1 MLTILNDL
9 HIGVLRSGG
18 TTPATA
24 WNLRQQTLQATAQ
37 LLDEINTDLVI
48 NGDLFDSYA
57 CPHSDLLAAFEIFSQ
72 WLERGHKLWL
82 VMGNHDLSTDSTKL
96 SAAEFFGKILES
108 SYDTVQVLRGSG
120 WINSETYAI
129 SHVSNQDLF
138 DIELSKVPECKY
150 LLLHCNY
157 DSKFAAQ
164 SDNSLNL
171 TEAAA
176 KDLPVQTV
184 VLGHEHQRRV
194 ALDGKVQI
202 IGNQIPT
209 SVADCLG
216 NKQKFYARLS
226 PELELVTCWRSE
238 GDFIELDWQEL
249 REVPCRFVRITG
261 EATAAQAP
269 DVAKAISRYRSASE
283 ALVVTNAVK
292 IAQESGEGFAQDLE
306 TLQGFNVLDALLGFF
321 TPEEAAVIKENI

>member
-1 MLTILNDL
+1 MLTVLNDL

-18 TTPATA
+18 TTPLTA
-24 WNLRQQTLQATAQ
+24 WNLRQQVLQQTAK
-37 LLDEINTDLVI
+37 LLNGIDSDLVI

-57 CPHSDLLAAFEIFSQ
+57 CPHSDLLAAYEIFST
-72 WLERGHKLWL
+72 WLTRGHKLWL

-96 SAAEFFGKILES
+96 SAAEFFGKILEAGC
-108 SYDTVQVLRGSG
+108 DRVQVLRGSG
-120 WINSETYAI
+120 WTTSDTYAI
-129 SHVSNQDLF
+129 SHVANQDLF
-138 DIELSKVPECKY
+138 DIELEKVPPCKY

-157 DSKFAAQ
+157 DNKFAAQ

-171 TEAAA
+171 TEDVA
-176 KDLPVQTV
+176 KNLPVKTI
-184 VLGHEHQRRV
+184 VLGHEHQGRH
-194 ALDGKVQI
+194 ALGGKVQI
-202 IGNQIPT
+202 VGNQIPT

-216 NKQKFYARLS
+216 NKFKYYAKLDSELS
-226 PELELVTCWRSE
+226 LVPCWQAD

-249 REVPCRFVRITG
+249 RETSERFVRITG
-261 EATAAQAP
+261 TATAAQAP
-269 DVAKAISRYRSASE
+269 DVAKAVSRYRSSSE

-306 TLQGFNVLDALLGFF
+306 TLQGFDVLEALLSFF

>member
-24 WNLRQQTLQATAQ
+24 WNLRQQTLQATRE
-37 LLDEINTDLVI
+37 LLDGIDTDLVI

-57 CPHSDLLAAFEIFSQ
+57 CPHADLLEAFEIFSQ

-108 SYDTVQVLRGSG
+108 GCERVQVLRGSG
-120 WINSETYAI
+120 WINAETYAI

-138 DIELSKVPECKY
+138 DIELSKVPPCEY

-157 DSKFAAQ
+157 DNKFAAQ

-171 TEAAA
+171 TEDTA
-176 KDLPVQTV
+176 KALPVQTII
-184 VLGHEHQRRV
+184 LGHEHQRRSM
-194 ALDGKVQI
+194 LDGKVQI

-216 NKQKFYARLS
+216 NKQKVYARLS
-226 PELELVTCWRSE
+226 SDLELVTCWHSE

-269 DVAKAISRYRSASE
+269 DVAKAISRYRSVSE

-306 TLQGFNVLDALLGFF
+306 TLQGFNVLDALLSFF

>member
-24 WNLRQQTLQATAQ
+24 WNLRQKTLQATRE
-37 LLDEINTDLVI
+37 LLDGVDTDLVI

-57 CPHSDLLAAFEIFSQ
+57 CPHADLLEAFEIFSQ

-108 SYDTVQVLRGSG
+108 GCERVQVLRGSG
-120 WINSETYAI
+120 WINAETYAI

-138 DIELSKVPECKY
+138 DIELSKMPECKY

-157 DSKFAAQ
+157 DNKFAAQ

-171 TEAAA
+171 TEDTA
-176 KDLPVQTV
+176 KALPVQTII
-184 VLGHEHQRRV
+184 LGHEHQRRSM
-194 ALDGKVQI
+194 LDGKVQI

-216 NKQKFYARLS
+216 NKQKVYARLS
-226 PELELVTCWRSE
+226 SDLELVTCWHSE

-269 DVAKAISRYRSASE
+269 DVAKAISRYRSVSE

-306 TLQGFNVLDALLGFF
+306 TLQGFNVLDALLSFF

>member
-24 WNLRQQTLQATAQ
+24 WNLRQQTLQATRE
-37 LLDEINTDLVI
+37 LLDGIDTDLVI

-57 CPHSDLLAAFEIFSQ
+57 CPHADLLEAFEIFSQ

-108 SYDTVQVLRGSG
+108 GCERVQVLRGSG
-120 WINSETYAI
+120 WINAETYAI

-138 DIELSKVPECKY
+138 DIELSKVPPCEY

-157 DSKFAAQ
+157 DNKFAAQ

-171 TEAAA
+171 TEDTA
-176 KDLPVQTV
+176 KALPVQTII
-184 VLGHEHQRRV
+184 LGHEHQRRSM
-194 ALDGKVQI
+194 LDGKVQI

-216 NKQKFYARLS
+216 NKNKFYVRLN
-226 PELELVTCWRSE
+226 PDLELVSCWTAA

-269 DVAKAISRYRSASE
+269 DVAKAISRYRSVSE

-306 TLQGFNVLDALLGFF
+306 TLQGFNVLDALLSFF